1 MSPTIKRIL
10 LITGL
15 IAVAA
20 LLAVGLYL
28 VFKKTAVTPP
38 PTGGQPVGVGG
49 QLPSAGERP
58 PEVPGGGA
66 PQAPGGGLLPPA
78 GSIGGAAPSYFK
90 PTPVEKVTSDF
101 SSYTSV
107 NSSGQLRY
115 QNGADGKFYRIGIDG
130 KPVELADQVF
140 YNVSNVTWA
149 KTKDKAVLEYP
160 DGSKIIYD
168 FDNKKQVTLPKHWE
182 DFSFSPD
189 SSEIAAKSLAL
200 APENRWL
207 VTSKDDGTGTK
218 LIEPL
223 GDNADKVIMNW
234 SPSRQTV
241 ALAQTGQPVGA
252 DRREIL
258 FIGLNGENF
267 KSTIVEGADFQPQW
281 STTGKKLLYSVDSAR
296 SDFKPELW
304 VVDAYGDSIGAE
316 RRMLELNTWADKC
329 TFADDTT
336 LFCAVPR
343 ELPTGAGMSPEIAAD
358 TADDLYKID
367 LKTGLKT
374 SIPLDKNYTIDSI
387 SFDGVNNKLFFSD
400 HHQTGVFGINL

>member
-20 LLAVGLYL
+20 LLAIGLYL
-28 VFKKTAVTPP
+28 VFKKTTVTP
-38 PTGGQPVGVGG
+38 PTGGEPVGEGG
-49 QLPSAGERP
+49 QLPTAGERG
-58 PEVPGGGA
+58 E
-66 PQAPGGGLLPPA
+66 QAPGGVVTEIPGGGVLPPA
-78 GSIGGAAPSYFK
+78 GSIGGAAPAYFK
-90 PTPVEKVTSDF
+90 PIPVEKVTSDF

-107 NSSGQLRY
+107 NANGQLRY

-130 KPVELADQVF
+130 KPTEMADQVF
-140 YNVSNVTWA
+140 YNVQNVTWA
-149 KTKDKAVLEYP
+149 KSKDKAVLEYP

-168 FDNKKQVTLPKHWE
+168 FDNKKQVTLPRHWQ

-207 VTSKDDGTGTK
+207 VVSKDDGTGTR

-223 GDNADKVIMNW
+223 GENADKVIMSW

-267 KSTIVEGADFQPQW
+267 KSTIVEGADFMPQW

-304 VVDAYGDSIGAE
+304 VVNAYGEGIGSE
-316 RRMLELNTWADKC
+316 RRMLELNTWANKC

-367 LKTGLKT
+367 LRTGLKT
-374 SIPLDKNYTIDSI
+374 SIPLDQNYTIDTL

-400 HHQTGVFGINL
+400 HHQTGVFGVSL